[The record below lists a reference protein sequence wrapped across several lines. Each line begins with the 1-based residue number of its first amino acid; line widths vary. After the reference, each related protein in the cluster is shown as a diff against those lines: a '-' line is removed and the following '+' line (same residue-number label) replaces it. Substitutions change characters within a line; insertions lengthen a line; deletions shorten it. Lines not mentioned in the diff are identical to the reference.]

1 MVTNKVVTK
10 NITETA
16 ITLCLHTS
24 ITNLFAPSIFILLEL
39 NDAVSD
45 KVAFLNH
52 FVVSKKLE
60 YPSSYPY
67 FRLL

>member
-1 MVTNKVVTK
+1 MVTSKVVTK

-24 ITNLFAPSIFILLEL
+24 IANLFAPSIFILLEL
-39 NDAVSD
+39 DDTISG

-52 FVVSKKLE
+52 FVVSKKLGSLNPHQVHG
-60 YPSSYPY
+60 Y
-67 FRLL
+67 